1 MKKETTL
8 EIFRNMSVDG
18 TEFFTLKQ
26 DGGFWENH
34 FEGKVEIMKMK
45 DLTEVYRI
53 INRIMTDT
61 DQKSRS
67 IYSSRINIIQHK
79 KIILEPQY
87 QNVHHF

>member
-26 DGGFWENH
+26 DGGFWEKH

-61 DQKSRS
+61 DQKSKS
-67 IYSSRINIIQHK
+67 IYSSKINIIQHK
-79 KIILEPQY
+79 QIFLEPQY
-87 QNVHHF
+87 

>member
-8 EIFRNMSVDG
+8 EIFRNMSIDG
-18 TEFFTLKQ
+18 KEFFTLKQ
-26 DGGFWENH
+26 DGGFWEKH

-61 DQKSRS
+61 DQKSKS
-67 IYSSRINIIQHK
+67 IYSSKINIIQHK
-79 KIILEPQY
+79 QIFLEPQ
-87 QNVHHF
+87 H